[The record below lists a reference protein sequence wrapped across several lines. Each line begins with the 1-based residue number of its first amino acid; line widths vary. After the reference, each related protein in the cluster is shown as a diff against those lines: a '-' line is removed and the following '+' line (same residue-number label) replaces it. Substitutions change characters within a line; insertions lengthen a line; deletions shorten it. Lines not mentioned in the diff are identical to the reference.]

1 MVRDALIDT
10 ETRMKGAIS
19 ALESDLS
26 RIRTG
31 RASPALVEQ
40 LQVEYYGTPTPLIQ
54 LAGISVPEPRS
65 LLIQPY
71 DPASLKDVEK
81 AILISDLGLT
91 PMNDGKNIRL
101 NLPVLTQ
108 ERRQELVKV
117 VKNRVEEGRVSV
129 RNVRRDVIRDLKEF
143 ESEKMISE
151 DEMKR
156 GEENIQELT
165 NSYVDKI
172 NDVGETK
179 ETEILEI

>member
-1 MVRDALIDT
+1 MVKDALIDT
-10 ETRMKGAIS
+10 ENRMKGAIS
-19 ALESDLS
+19 VLQEDLS

-31 RASPALVEQ
+31 RANPSLVEQ

-65 LLIQPY
+65 LLIMPY
-71 DPASLKDVEK
+71 DPGSLKDVEK
-81 AILISDLGLT
+81 AVLSSDLGLT

-117 VKNRVEEGRVSV
+117 VKSRVEDGRVAI

-143 ESEKMISE
+143 ETEKMISE

-156 GEENIQELT
+156 GEDSIQGLT
-165 NSYVDKI
+165 DNYIEQI
-172 NDVGETK
+172 NATGETK
-179 ETEILEI
+179 EKEILEI